1 MLCKVDQ
8 FALLSVGVCLVG
20 PLRSLDREGNVLS
33 RNRNEG
39 NATVVQT
46 VQIPPI
52 GRVVFCF
59 EVKGLVELVKGVPRA
74 LRRERL
80 CFLEP
85 RDGGVRLDG
94 DKEA

>member
-20 PLRSLDREGNVLS
+20 TLRSFDREGHVLS
-33 RNRNEG
+33 KNRSEG

-46 VQIPPI
+46 VKIPPI

-59 EVKGLVELVKGVPRA
+59 EVKGFVERVNDLPRA
-74 LRRERL
+74 LQL
-80 CFLEP
+80 KHPCFLEP
-85 RDGGVRLDG
+85 RDG
-94 DKEA
+94 